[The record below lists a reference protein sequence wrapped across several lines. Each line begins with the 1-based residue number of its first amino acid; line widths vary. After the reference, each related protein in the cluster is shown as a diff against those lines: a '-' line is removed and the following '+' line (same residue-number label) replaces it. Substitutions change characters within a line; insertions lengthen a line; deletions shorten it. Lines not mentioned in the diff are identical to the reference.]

1 MARILLHRIDFESKD
16 FTYGNRIALGDVFAK
31 EGVSEYQQMKAAFR
45 ELYGFSAR
53 LLPLGWRVKAFRHIV
68 EGLKSW
74 IEKEQQL
81 LQYTPSSDELAAG
94 VKELGEKVGN
104 MSTIK
109 ALAKAY
115 SKDPDEILRWDYSKV
130 FGILYTDLEER
141 KFETKLNKR
150 VYGRSSAHK
159 FGNR

>member
-1 MARILLHRIDFESKD
+1 MSKIVLHRINFESRD
-16 FTYGNRIALGDVFAK
+16 FTYGSRIALGDIFGAS
-31 EGVSEYQQMKAAFR
+31 GVTEYGMLKNAFR

-53 LLPLGWRVKAFRHIV
+53 LLPVRWRVRAFNHIIA
-68 EGLKSW
+68 GLTSW
-74 IEKEQQL
+74 IEKEQKM

-104 MSTIK
+104 MATIK

-115 SKDPDEILRWDYSKV
+115 SKDPDEILEWDYAKV

-141 KFETKLNKR
+141 KYETKLNKR
-150 VYGRSSAHK
+150 IYGRSGSHK
-159 FGNR
+159 FGN

>member
-1 MARILLHRIDFESKD
+1 MARIVLHKINFEGSD
-16 FTYGNRIALGDVFAK
+16 FTYGSRIALGDIFGAS
-31 EGVSEYQQMKAAFR
+31 GVTEYGMLKNAFR

-53 LLPLGWRVKAFRHIV
+53 LLPVRWRVKAFNHIIA
-68 EGLKSW
+68 GLTSW
-74 IEKEQQL
+74 IEKEQKM

-104 MSTIK
+104 MATIK

-115 SKDPDEILRWDYSKV
+115 SKDPDEILEWDYAKV

-141 KFETKLNKR
+141 KYEKKLNKR
-150 VYGRSSAHK
+150 IYGRTGAGK
-159 FGNR
+159 YTD

>member
-1 MARILLHRIDFESKD
+1 MSKIRLHRIDFESGA
-16 FTYGNRIALGDVFAK
+16 FTYGNRIALGDIFGNTEK
-31 EGVSEYQQMKAAFR
+31 TEYMRMKDAFR

-53 LLPLGWRVKAFRHIV
+53 LLPIRWRIRAFRRIA
-68 EGLKSW
+68 EGLKQW
-74 IEKEQQL
+74 IDKEQQM

-115 SKDPDEILRWDYSKV
+115 SKDPDEILGWEYGKV
-130 FGILYTDLEER
+130 FGILWTDLEER
-141 KFETKLNKR
+141 KYEQKLNKR
-150 VYGRSSAHK
+150 MYGRTGSHK
-159 FGNR
+159 FGD